1 MGQGAG
7 ARTEKAPHPALP
19 PSFAASRF
27 LPSART
33 VVFFLNLARPPVLTG
48 TAGPKAGARRL
59 GLPGASPRTG
69 KAGDQLHQAGAP
81 PRQSPHVCDALSSA
95 NLCLIGGPTGPL
107 L

>member
-33 VVFFLNLARPPVLTG
+33 VVFFLNLAWPRVITG
-48 TAGPKAGARRL
+48 TAGRKAGARRL
-59 GLPGASPRTG
+59 GLPGPALEQGRQGTNCTR
-69 KAGDQLHQAGAP
+69 QELHQGSHHTSVM
-81 PRQSPHVCDALSSA
+81 R
-95 NLCLIGGPTGPL
+95 CLQQTFV
-107 L
+107 